1 MKYAP
6 TEEERAGFFAK
17 FSIQDKSFDTKD
29 GGLYYNTTLKTL
41 EMELPCFYEELT
53 KHERERVIRW
63 LEHGQRGRLV
73 FDDRLFCYYDVV
85 TGAQMEI
92 REYPV
97 RSANGTTYSGI
108 FTITFIAYDPSARLF
123 E

>member
-41 EMELPCFYEELT
+41 EMELPCAM
-53 KHERERVIRW
+53 
-63 LEHGQRGRLV
+63 GSA
-73 FDDRLFCYYDVV
+73 DDWSST
-85 TGAQMEI
+85 TGL
-92 REYPV
+92 
-97 RSANGTTYSGI
+97 SAIMT
-108 FTITFIAYDPSARLF
+108 L
-123 E
+123 